1 MKSLTAIH
9 TNAPEFQ
16 ACSVHWKGTEFH
28 FWCKVLSAR
37 EHRAVTDYF
46 NKDGSLDL
54 NKYREQSDFFI
65 SQCAYVP
72 ATDLPDTKRTTV
84 TFTDDDGEQ
93 HEVVQW
99 LTKAEAAELKA
110 ALADKIKTEIEKV
123 NRLKVDEELGNE

>member
-16 ACSVHWKGTEFH
+16 VCNVHWKGSEFS
-28 FWCKVLSAR
+28 FWCKVLSAK

-46 NKDGSLDL
+46 NKDGTLDL

-65 SQCAYVP
+65 SQCVYVP
-72 ATDLPDTKRTTV
+72 ASDLPDSKRPTV
-84 TFTDDDGEQ
+84 AFEDDDGEM

-99 LTKAEAAELKA
+99 VTKAEAAELKA
-110 ALADKIKTEIEKV
+110 ALADKIKTAIEQI

>member
-1 MKSLTAIH
+1 MQSLTKIT

-16 ACSVHWKGTEFH
+16 MCSVHWKGTEFS
-28 FWCKVLSAR
+28 FWCKVLSAK

-65 SQCAYVP
+65 SQCVYVP
-72 ATDLPDTKRTTV
+72 ATDLPDTKRPTV
-84 TFTDDDGEQ
+84 TFEDDDGEV

-110 ALADKIKTEIEKV
+110 ALSDKIKVAVETV
-123 NRLKVDEELGNE
+123 NRLKVDDELGKE